1 MNTKKF
7 HWGIYLLAIVAI
19 SFGAC
24 GVEEDPCTDENTGYI
39 VAINSTEGIEAEAM
53 KIYVDGEYIGEVP
66 PGGESARISKP
77 AGKIYEVKGQTTSG
91 ARQIKDINLEKCEEV
106 GVRLLYKE

>member
-1 MNTKKF
+1 MNRKKF
-7 HWGIYLLAIVAI
+7 HWGIYLLAIIAI

-24 GVEEDPCTDENTGYI
+24 GVEADPCEEENTGYI
-39 VAINSTEGIEAEAM
+39 VALNSTEGIEGESM

-66 PGGESARISKP
+66 PGGESARIAKP
-77 AGKIYEVKGQTTSG
+77 AGKNYEVKGTTPSG
-91 ARQIKDINLEKCEEV
+91 ATQIKDINLAKCEEV